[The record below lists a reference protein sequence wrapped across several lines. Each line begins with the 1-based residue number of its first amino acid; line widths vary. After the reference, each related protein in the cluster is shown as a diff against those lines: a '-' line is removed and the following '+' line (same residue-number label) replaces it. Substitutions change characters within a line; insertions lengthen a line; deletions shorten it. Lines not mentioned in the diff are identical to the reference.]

1 MSTIELERRPAAAA
15 GTASQPQAAAA
26 PTPGQALL
34 RALKDTTRADRAP
47 ALVLPVVGDGS
58 VRALL
63 RPIATLPG
71 QTDPTDVRLLSEW
84 RNRHVTRF
92 LTEFEAHDARTRQ
105 WLEGPIH
112 AHGGKILFMLDT
124 PDGVRLGHLGLGFID
139 WRRGYGEADAIVSGG
154 ASPPGLM
161 QLALRTLLAW
171 AHGQLGLSELAVRV
185 RSDNPACEFYRKVG
199 FVEFQRVPLG
209 VRIEPGLTEWFEDP
223 ALPAGREP
231 SLVHMRYQA
240 PAALPD

>member
-1 MSTIELERRPAAAA
+1 MSVELDCARPAA
-15 GTASQPQAAAA
+15 GCASQPQAAAL

-34 RALKDTTRADRAP
+34 RAIKDTTRAGRAP
-47 ALVLPVVGDGS
+47 ALMLPVAEGGA

-63 RPIATLPG
+63 RPIASLPG
-71 QTDPTDVRLLSEW
+71 HTDPTDVRLLGEW
-84 RNRHVTRF
+84 RNRHVSRF
-92 LTEFEAHDARTRQ
+92 LTEFDAHDARTRQ

-112 AHGGKILFMLDT
+112 ANGGKILFMLDA

-161 QLALRTLLAW
+161 KLALRTLLAW
-171 AHGQLGLSELAVRV
+171 ARSQLGLSELAVRV

-223 ALPAGREP
+223 TLPATSEP

-240 PAALPD
+240 P

>member
-1 MSTIELERRPAAAA
+1 MSVELECRPAAAT
-15 GTASQPQAAAA
+15 GTVSQPHAAAS

-34 RALKDTTRADRAP
+34 RAIKDTTRAGRAP
-47 ALVLPVVGDGS
+47 ALVLAVDAP

-63 RPIATLPG
+63 RPIASVPG
-71 QTDPTDVRLLSEW
+71 HTDPTDVRLLSEW

-92 LTEFEAHDARTRQ
+92 LTEFDAHDVRTRH

-112 AHGGKILFMLDT
+112 ANEGKLLFMLDT
-124 PDGVRLGHLGLGFID
+124 LDGERLGHLGLGFID

-161 QLALRTLLAW
+161 KLGLRTLLAW
-171 AHGQLGLSELAVRV
+171 ARSQLGLSELAVRV

-199 FVEFQRVPLG
+199 FVEFRRVPLG
-209 VRIEPGLTEWFEDP
+209 VRVEPGLTEWFEDP
-223 ALPAGREP
+223 SLPATSEP
-231 SLVHMRYQA
+231 SLVHMRHQA
-240 PAALPD
+240 PA